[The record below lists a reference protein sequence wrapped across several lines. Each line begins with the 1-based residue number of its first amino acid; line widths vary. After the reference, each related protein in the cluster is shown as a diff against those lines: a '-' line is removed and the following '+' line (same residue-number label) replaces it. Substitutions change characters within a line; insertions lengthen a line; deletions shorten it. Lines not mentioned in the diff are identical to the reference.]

1 MLDIFIF
8 YSRYDIDFV
17 RHLFD
22 QLARDREAWTDWQDI
37 SPTADWFAAIY
48 RGIEAA
54 DSLMFIISPASV
66 ASEIRTLEIE
76 HVVKRNKRLVSV
88 VWKDTDDVHPAMS
101 AHNWLFLRAED
112 ALRLTPSC

>member
-8 YSRYDIDFV
+8 YSRYDIDVV

-22 QLARDREAWTDWQDI
+22 QLARGREAWTDWQDI

-54 DSLMFIISPASV
+54 DFFVFIIKFTSV
-66 ASEIRTLEIE
+66 ASEICRLEIE
-76 HVVKRNKRLVSV
+76 HAVKHNRRLVLV
-88 VWKDTDDVHPAMS
+88 VWKDTRGVHEDIS
-101 AHNWLFLRAED
+101 AHNWGFLR
-112 ALRLTPSC
+112 